1 MKVAYLTGLRQLEL
15 REDAEPEVQRPL
27 DVLLRMD
34 RVGVCGSDVHY
45 YTNGRIGT
53 QIVEYPAT
61 VGHECSG
68 TVVEVGSAVEGLEP
82 GARVAVDPALVCGT
96 CDQCRAGRRN
106 TCRNI
111 RFMGSPGQAPGAV
124 AEYRGLPAENCF
136 AIPEAVSLDQ
146 AVLVEPLSIGLY
158 AVRLAEVY
166 PGSRIAV
173 LGVGPIGLSVLLSAK
188 LVAGVTAYVTDL
200 LDERLAV
207 ADKCGADW
215 TGNPHRDD
223 VVGAISRY
231 EPRGLDLVFECSGD
245 PECIDQGVKLLTPGG
260 TLMLVGI
267 PPTSEVSFDVHTTR
281 TKELAFQNVRR
292 QKGCIAPVIRLI
304 AEGRIDTGPLLTH
317 RFPLHKIG
325 DAFELVAG
333 YRDGV
338 IKAIIDLQPLAASQ
352 PRKETAP

>member
-15 REDAEPEVQRPL
+15 RDEAEPTVERPG

-61 VGHECSG
+61 VGHECAG
-68 TVVEVGSAVEGLEP
+68 TVIDVGSAVKGLGP
-82 GARVAVDPALVCGT
+82 GDRVAVDPALVCGT
-96 CDQCRAGRRN
+96 CDQCLGERPN

-111 RFMGSPGQAPGAV
+111 RFMGSPGQAEGAV
-124 AEYRGLPAENCF
+124 AEYRVLPAENCF

-146 AVLVEPLSIGLY
+146 AALVEPLTIGLY
-158 AVRLAEVY
+158 AVRLGEVY

-173 LGVGPIGLSVLLSAK
+173 LGAGPIGLSVLLLAK
-188 LVAGVTAYVTDL
+188 MVARVKAYVTDL

-207 ADKCGADW
+207 AAKCGADW
-215 TGNPHRDD
+215 TGNPRRHDI
-223 VVGAISRY
+223 VAAITEQ
-231 EPRGLDLVFECSGD
+231 EPLGVDLVFECSGD
-245 PECIDQGVKLLTPGG
+245 PECIDQGVELLTPGG

-267 PPTSEVSFDVHTTR
+267 PPTPEVSFDVHKTR

-292 QKGCIAPVIRLI
+292 QKGCVAPAIRLI
-304 AEGRIDTGPLLTH
+304 AEGRIDTDPLLTH
-317 RFPLHKIG
+317 HFALHKIR

-338 IKAIIDLQPLAASQ
+338 IKAMIDVSSA
-352 PRKETAP
+352 E

>member
-1 MKVAYLTGLRQLEL
+1 VVKVAYLTGLRQLEL
-15 REDAEPEVQRPL
+15 REEAEPKLQRPG

-53 QIVEYPAT
+53 QIVQYPAT

-68 TVVEVGSAVEGLEP
+68 TVVEVGSEVEGLEP
-82 GARVAVDPALVCGT
+82 GDRVAVDPALVCGT

-124 AEYRGLPAENCF
+124 AEYRVLPAENCL
-136 AIPEAVSLDQ
+136 AIPDSVSFDQ
-146 AVLVEPLSIGLY
+146 AALAEPLTIGMH

-173 LGVGPIGLSVLLSAK
+173 LGAGPIGLSVLLSAK
-188 LVAGVTAYVTDL
+188 MVAPVTAYVTDL

-207 ADKCGADW
+207 AADCGADW
-215 TGNPHRDD
+215 TASPRRDD
-223 VVGAISRY
+223 VVAAITDH
-231 EPRGLDLVFECSGD
+231 EARGLDLVFECSGD

-267 PPTSEVSFDVHTTR
+267 PPTPEVSFDVHTTR
-281 TKELAFQNVRR
+281 TKELVFQNVRR

-304 AEGRIDTGPLLTH
+304 AEGRIDTDLLLTH
-317 RFPLHKIG
+317 RFPLDKIRA
-325 DAFELVAG
+325 AFELVAG
-333 YRDGV
+333 YREGV
-338 IKAIIDLQPLAASQ
+338 IKAMIDVSSA
-352 PRKETAP
+352 E